1 MQSAV
6 LIIATSK
13 NFIQPKLVYP
23 SYKPSGK
30 VKRNGRQTVSN
41 NCYSLINPNLYEKKS
56 CVLFAK
62 KPIDVAVS
70 VFSLFLGF

>member
-30 VKRNGRQTVSN
+30 VKRNGRQTVRYDS
-41 NCYSLINPNLYEKKS
+41 YSLINPNLYAVFCLRKS
-56 CVLFAK
+56 LLTLQFQ
-62 KPIDVAVS
+62 S
-70 VFSLFLGF
+70 FLCFWGFNG